1 MLFIVEQWC
10 NLTRFYLGCQELFTI
25 IFIGKSLNPIKTI
38 LSYLLKVS
46 NQSIQRQKIK
56 REPAYLFSFLMDLRH
71 NLRIKTIL
79 SSLLGFGIFGIFGMH
94 SSIAPA
100 YRFKISFVCYKCFC
114 LHVTSSL
121 FKKVFCR

>member
-46 NQSIQRQKIK
+46 NQSIQRQRIK
-56 REPAYLFSFLMDLRH
+56 RESNYLFSFLMDLRH

-79 SSLLGFGIFGIFGMH
+79 SSLLGFGIFGVFGMYTTPPH
-94 SSIAPA
+94 A
-100 YRFKISFVCYKCFC
+100 YRFKISFVCYNCFC

>member
-1 MLFIVEQWC
+1 MLFIVKQWR

-79 SSLLGFGIFGIFGMH
+79 SSLLGFGIFGVFGM
-94 SSIAPA
+94 SLGSL
-100 YRFKISFVCYKCFC
+100 VCIPQ
-114 LHVTSSL
+114 
-121 FKKVFCR
+121 